1 MNNEFTENDLED
13 MKFFFEVSF
22 GTQWVLVCELF
33 RPVVV
38 SGGSELNGV
47 GIYTCVPAGRR
58 FFLICTHKAHFL
70 TT

>member
-1 MNNEFTENDLED
+1 MNL
-13 MKFFFEVSF
+13 FFEVSF

-47 GIYTCVPAGRR
+47 GIYTCIPAGRR
-58 FFLICTHKAHFL
+58 FF
-70 TT
+70 